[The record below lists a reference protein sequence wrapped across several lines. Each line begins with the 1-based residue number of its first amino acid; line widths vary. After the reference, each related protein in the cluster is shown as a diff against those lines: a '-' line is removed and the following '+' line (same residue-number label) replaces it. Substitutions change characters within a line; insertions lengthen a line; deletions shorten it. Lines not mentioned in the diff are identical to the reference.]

1 MLPSP
6 SDFIRRPS
14 DRFGRTKWLIR
25 PLSRTLEAIRPLPF
39 SLFARRSLLSLP
51 QRSNSAPERMTESKT
66 ARARRWS
73 SEPRRRRRPPRRR
86 ACSPAGEHATVERPG
101 RSAPL
106 TEPGEQLPRSAL
118 LLPRRRKA
126 GSGGFLL
133 PSLSPSPSSFRFGC
147 SSLVRTD
154 VGNRDRVRGFVC
166 RPPFLF
172 FFLFSEPESSSES
185 NRDLGLGFG
194 FLLISFLFL
203 FIPNPSF
210 PLPLLL
216 L

>member
-66 ARARRWS
+66 ARARWWS

-86 ACSPAGEHATVERPG
+86 ACSPAGEHAAVERPG
-101 RSAPL
+101 RGAPL

-133 PSLSPSPSSFRFGC
+133 PSLSYSPISFRFG
-147 SSLVRTD
+147 SSLIRTD
-154 VGNRDRVRGFVC
+154 VGNRVRVRV
-166 RPPFLF
+166 RVPTLF
-172 FFLFSEPESSSES
+172 FSPSP
-185 NRDLGLGFG
+185 FG
-194 FLLISFLFL
+194 FESCS
-203 FIPNPSF
+203 SF
-210 PLPLLL
+210 PNWL
-216 L
+216 